1 MMSHPKKEARS
12 TPMDRDSQST
22 GASHGE
28 EERPPPRKAIMG
40 GIKIDLPITRLP
52 AWTQKASE
60 QVKDLPET
68 LVGLRQVNRKQERD
82 PLPFT
87 YVTENGNIKIL
98 IPEQLP
104 EDPDIQLFAGTYLEI
119 AKMANFKIS
128 VTSKALEA
136 SQITTM
142 KALKNTFIGAFYCLR
157 QDEIVPQ
164 ENVVPEYSSG
174 YNFALWYAF
183 SWQTKVTDQADYLKI
198 RKVTSLIPSTKS
210 AWGTPGASSFLLQLS
225 AFVRAA
231 AHARKARL
239 GNALKF
245 LKGEGYFIEKFAGK
259 KPMSGLYTDS
269 EYAMMIRHYQR
280 RTNEIKSNYKELD
293 FHLGGSPEKEFI
305 QRITRFNSPLEQE
318 IKNIEESKNS
328 RVPYLVMVTR
338 QRGKS
343 QQNIAKGS
351 TLAEKLRSIEG
362 GAGLRTI
369 GNVLY
374 SPLCGVNRTAFVGAC
389 IAHAKTLM
397 SQEENSSEK
406 LERLV
411 EQLQPQS
418 QFARAET
425 INLVLLAAN
434 VYQET
439 FPAHFNDPPWQQTFA
454 KVNPVVKGS
463 DRA

>member
-1 MMSHPKKEARS
+1 MS
-12 TPMDRDSQST
+12 SQSF
-22 GASHGE
+22 GPSHGE
-28 EERPPPRKAIMG
+28 EEIPPPRKAGTG
-40 GIKIDLPITRLP
+40 GMKINLPGPRLP
-52 AWTQKASE
+52 AWAQKVSE
-60 QVKDLPET
+60 QVKDLPDT
-68 LVGLRQVNRKQERD
+68 LVGLRQMGRKQERD

-87 YVTENGNIKIL
+87 HVSEYGRIKCL
-98 IPEQLP
+98 IPELLP
-104 EDPDIQLFAGTYLEI
+104 EDPDVQLFAGAYLEI
-119 AKMANFKIS
+119 AKLANFNVS

-157 QDEIVPQ
+157 EETIVPQ
-164 ENVVPEYSSG
+164 ENVVSEYASG

-183 SWQTKVTDQADYLKI
+183 SWQTGVSDQSDYLKI
-198 RKVTSLIPSTKS
+198 RKATSLIPSTKN
-210 AWGTPGASSFLLQLS
+210 AWGTPGASSFMLQLS

-231 AHARKARL
+231 AHTRSMRL
-239 GNALKF
+239 GNTLKF

-269 EYAMMIRHYQR
+269 EYAIMVKHYQR
-280 RTNEIKSNYKELD
+280 RTNEIKSNYKDLD
-293 FHLGGSPEKEFI
+293 FHLGGSPKKEFI
-305 QRITRFNSPLEQE
+305 QRITRFNIPLEQE
-318 IKNIEESKNS
+318 IKLIEEAKDS

-397 SQEENSSEK
+397 AQEENPSEK
-406 LERLV
+406 LEKLV
-411 EQLQPQS
+411 EQLLPPSQS
-418 QFARAET
+418 ARAET
-425 INLVLLAAN
+425 TNMVLLASN

-463 DRA
+463 VRT